1 MYLVFLFLFM
11 FVSMSILGGYASPVS
26 VLITRTYS
34 LHLTLDR
41 LIIYSTYPKLSQ
53 LFTYCFLLWS
63 VCKCVLSD
71 FGGFV
76 LNALL
81 ARDCFT

>member
-11 FVSMSILGGYASPVS
+11 FVSMSILWGYASPVS

-53 LFTYCFLLWS
+53 LFTYCIVFYCGVCAS
-63 VCKCVLSD
+63 VFYLTLGDLC
-71 FGGFV
+71 
-76 LNALL
+76 
-81 ARDCFT
+81 